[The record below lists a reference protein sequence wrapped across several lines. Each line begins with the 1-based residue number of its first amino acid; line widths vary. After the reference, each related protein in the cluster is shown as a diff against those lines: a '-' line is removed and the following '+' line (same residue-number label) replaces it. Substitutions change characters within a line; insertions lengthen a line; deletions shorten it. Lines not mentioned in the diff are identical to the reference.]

1 MRKRSERTEWG
12 KAVAKILVDLDM
24 SPAEL
29 AKQEGK
35 PEKYFSD
42 RIYGKKNPTL
52 EDCFSV
58 ALAAGTN
65 GDPLVADAQ
74 KWLITA
80 AANSQVK
87 PIELVDDDPASSVL
101 FFLFASA
108 WMHLSAEKRSA
119 LMGDLMSAAYK
130 VMAENLADVKA
141 E

>member
-35 PEKYFSD
+35 AEKYFSD

-58 ALAAGTN
+58 ALAAGTH
-65 GDPLVADAQ
+65 GEPITAGAQ
-74 KWLITA
+74 KWLVTA

-87 PIELVDDDPASSVL
+87 PIELADDDPQSGVL

-108 WMHLSAEKRSA
+108 WMHLPAEKRQELQCE
-119 LMGDLMSAAYK
+119 LMNVACR
-130 VMAENLADVKA
+130 VMADHLADVK
-141 E
+141 EE